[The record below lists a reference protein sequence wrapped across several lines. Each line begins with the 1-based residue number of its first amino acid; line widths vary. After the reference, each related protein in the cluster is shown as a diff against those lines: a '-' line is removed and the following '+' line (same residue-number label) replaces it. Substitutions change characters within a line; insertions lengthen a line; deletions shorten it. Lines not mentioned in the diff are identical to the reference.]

1 MSGYKF
7 TAAQRFAVYTV
18 HGGVCYLN
26 GEPLYLK
33 QMRID
38 HVLPR
43 SLKDDPERLSNV
55 LKEYGLPDDF
65 DLDSFGNWLP
75 TCDPCNSLKYKDPFR
90 PTPIIQRHIDRARA
104 KAGETKALAERVV
117 TNQAISKALHILEI
131 ALDAAQLEPA
141 ALAPLIKLHE
151 QHQRRAQDR
160 EFRITPQFTI
170 LHEREGYRI
179 VQTNYGAAGH
189 MPSQATA
196 HLSSTCPNCG
206 NYGPWSGARCLSCGH
221 LIEVD

>member
-1 MSGYKF
+1 MSGYRF
-7 TAAQRFAVYTV
+7 SAAQRFAVYTV
-18 HGGVCYLN
+18 HGGTCYLN

-38 HVLPR
+38 HVIPR
-43 SLKDDPERLSNV
+43 SLKNDPDRLSMV

-65 DLDSFGNWLP
+65 ELDSFENWLP

-90 PTPIIQRHIDRARA
+90 PTPIILRHIDRARA
-104 KAGETKALAERVV
+104 KAGEMKALAERVV
-117 TNQAISKALHILEI
+117 TDQAISKALNTIEI
-131 ALDAAQLEPA
+131 ALDSAQVDLDGLEP
-141 ALAPLIKLHE
+141 LIQLYE
-151 QHQRRAQDR
+151 QHKRRAQDR
-160 EFRITPQFTI
+160 EFRITPQFTV

-179 VQTNYGAAGH
+179 VQTNYGAGH
-189 MPSQATA
+189 MPSQAAA

-206 NYGPWSGARCLSCGH
+206 NYGPWSGPRCFGCGH